1 MILNTVFRDVMR
13 VTHLY
18 SKISMV
24 FPEDTVSV
32 DKVLKAVKNIVDI
45 IHQINKVDI
54 SANSIRDMK
63 SAVKLNDVETEKQK
77 KRDPGDYKMSEGLI
91 S

>member
-18 SKISMV
+18 SKMSLV

-32 DKVLKAVKNIVDI
+32 DKVLKPVKNILDI
-45 IHQINKVDI
+45 INHINKVDI
-54 SANSIRDMK
+54 FANSIR
-63 SAVKLNDVETEKQK
+63 T
-77 KRDPGDYKMSEGLI
+77 
-91 S
+91 

>member
-1 MILNTVFRDVMR
+1 MVLNTVFRDVMR

-45 IHQINKVDI
+45 IHQINKVNI

-63 SAVKLNDVETEKQK
+63 SAVKLNEVETEKQK
-77 KRDPGDYKMSEGLI
+77 RRDPGDYKMSEGLI

>member
-18 SKISMV
+18 SKISVV

-32 DKVLKAVKNIVDI
+32 DKVLKAVKNIVYI
-45 IHQINKVDI
+45 IHHINKVDI
-54 SANSIRDMK
+54 SANSIRDMR
-63 SAVKLNDVETEKQK
+63 SAVKLNEAETEKQK
-77 KRDPGDYKMSEGLI
+77 RSWRLENE
-91 S
+91 